1 MSVRA
6 HFSCFA
12 APLEENSRSRHPGA
26 PAIANVRASLLP
38 CKKNL
43 MTSGPRVRISGV
55 DRPISFRP
63 MISRKESSRNE
74 TPLNRVS
81 LSTHGYD
88 PPSQCQ
94 TKADEE
100 AARKLPQAFSDAWA
114 KHDGHELAKLMADD
128 ADFVTVATTYLHGRS
143 DFEKFHVRLLSGR
156 FKDSTL
162 TPLQTTVRFLHPD
175 MAVVHWSWKVEG
187 DKNPDGTPRP
197 PRYGMMTLVAEKR
210 SGDWLVVVGQNTNA
224 ILGIPPELQD
234 IKTPIAIPGTAPDP
248 Q

>member
-1 MSVRA
+1 MRRLS
-6 HFSCFA
+6 
-12 APLEENSRSRHPGA
+12 
-26 PAIANVRASLLP
+26 IALLSLLAVTVLP
-38 CKKNL
+38 A
-43 MTSGPRVRISGV
+43 
-55 DRPISFRP
+55 DA
-63 MISRKESSRNE
+63 
-74 TPLNRVS
+74 
-81 LSTHGYD
+81 
-88 PPSQCQ
+88 Q

-100 AARKLPQAFSDAWA
+100 AVRKLPQAFSDAWA
-114 KHDGHELAKLMADD
+114 KHDGRELAKLMADD

-162 TPLQTTVRFLHPD
+162 TPLQTTVRFLHPHI
-175 MAVVHWSWKVEG
+175 AVVHWSWKIEG
-187 DKNPDGTPRP
+187 DKNPDGTPRQ

-248 Q
+248 H

>member
-1 MSVRA
+1 MRR
-6 HFSCFA
+6 
-12 APLEENSRSRHPGA
+12 LL
-26 PAIANVRASLLP
+26 IALLSLLAVTVLP
-38 CKKNL
+38 
-43 MTSGPRVRISGV
+43 T
-55 DRPISFRP
+55 DA
-63 MISRKESSRNE
+63 
-74 TPLNRVS
+74 
-81 LSTHGYD
+81 
-88 PPSQCQ
+88 Q

-100 AARKLPQAFSDAWA
+100 VVRKLPQAFSDAWA

-156 FKDSTL
+156 FKDSTI

-175 MAVVHWSWKVEG
+175 MAVVHWSWKIEG
-187 DKNPDGTPRP
+187 DKNPDGTPRQ

-248 Q
+248 H